1 MNDDPDD
8 LSLMFGP
15 DDFGSWPP
23 PPLSPAATS
32 SPESS
37 QADDVDGLEVIGSM
51 EHRGVPKSRL
61 IASPDAVALWEHEKS
76 TRSLPD
82 SLQRWEDEGPPHE
95 ASNEAYTDAYAF
107 FRRKGYCH
115 LNSHCMGASAPS
127 DLA

>member
-61 IASPDAVALWEHEKS
+61 IASPDAVAAGLAAALGGRGAAARGLERGVHGCL
-76 TRSLPD
+76 RLLP
-82 SLQRWEDEGPPHE
+82 SQGLLPPQLPLHGCVG
-95 ASNEAYTDAYAF
+95 TI
-107 FRRKGYCH
+107 
-115 LNSHCMGASAPS
+115 
-127 DLA
+127 